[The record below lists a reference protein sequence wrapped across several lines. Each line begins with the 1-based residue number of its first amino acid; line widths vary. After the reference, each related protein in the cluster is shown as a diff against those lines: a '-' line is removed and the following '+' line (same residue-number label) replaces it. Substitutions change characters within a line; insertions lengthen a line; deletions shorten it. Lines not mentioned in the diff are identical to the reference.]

1 MEQFSVENFK
11 SCVMMS
17 RSPFAAPQ
25 NDPKIQ
31 DMMTST
37 TVWSLGIS
45 KWLNVILKNTVEL
58 LIYVSRDL
66 PFHWAFKKYHASL
79 IPYVTISN

>member
-45 KWLNVILKNTVEL
+45 K
-58 LIYVSRDL
+58 
-66 PFHWAFKKYHASL
+66 
-79 IPYVTISN
+79 